1 MRKEMARR
9 RRVQGYT
16 LMELLIVIT
25 IIGVLLGIAVVNLQ
39 GTPDEARIAAA
50 SQEIRTMSTAMDMY
64 RMHNSRY
71 PTSDQGLKAL
81 VEKPE
86 DAKRWQKGGYLK
98 GNKVPLDPWD
108 NPYKYLYPSS
118 KGGGEFD
125 IYSLGPDGRESDDD
139 IGSWMLE

>member
-1 MRKEMARR
+1 MRKMGRNR
-9 RRVQGYT
+9 RRVTGYT

-50 SQEIRTMSTAMDMY
+50 SQEIRTMSTALDMY
-64 RMHNSRY
+64 RMQNSCY
-71 PTSDQGLKAL
+71 PTTEQGLKAL

-98 GNKVPLDPWD
+98 GSKVPLDPWD
-108 NPYKYLYPSS
+108 NPYVFNAPGRSGDY
-118 KGGGEFD
+118 EV
-125 IYSLGPDGRESDDD
+125 YSLGPDGRESDDD

>member
-1 MRKEMARR
+1 MGRNR
-9 RRVQGYT
+9 RRVTGYT

-50 SQEIRTMSTAMDMY
+50 SQEIRTMSTALDMY
-64 RMHNSRY
+64 RMQNSRY
-71 PTSDQGLKAL
+71 PTTEQGLKAL

-98 GNKVPLDPWD
+98 GSKVPLDPWD
-108 NPYKYLYPSS
+108 NPYVFNAPGRSGDY
-118 KGGGEFD
+118 EV
-125 IYSLGPDGRESDDD
+125 YSLGPDGRESDDD

>member
-1 MRKEMARR
+1 MRKMGRNR
-9 RRVQGYT
+9 RRVTGYT

-50 SQEIRTMSTAMDMY
+50 SQEIRTMSTALDMY
-64 RMHNSRY
+64 RMQNSRY
-71 PTSDQGLKAL
+71 PTTEQGLKAL

-98 GNKVPLDPWD
+98 GSKVPLDPWD
-108 NPYKYLYPSS
+108 NPYVFNAPGRSGDY
-118 KGGGEFD
+118 EV
-125 IYSLGPDGRESDDD
+125 YSLGPDGRESDDD